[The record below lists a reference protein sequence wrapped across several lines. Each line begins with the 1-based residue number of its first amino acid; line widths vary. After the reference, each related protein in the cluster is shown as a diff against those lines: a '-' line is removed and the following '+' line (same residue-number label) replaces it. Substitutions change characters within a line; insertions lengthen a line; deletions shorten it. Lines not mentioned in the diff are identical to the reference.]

1 MSRGKMVVLEG
12 GDAVGKATQ
21 TKILAEAIGAQLFS
35 FPNYNSTT
43 GKAILGNLHGDWGVA
58 GCDDWSAGRGIM
70 FEDCRETNALVL
82 QSLMAANRYEVA
94 GEIDDLLG
102 MGRHVVCDRFWMSGL
117 VYGMADG
124 LDRDWLL
131 RVHESLPQPD
141 LWILLDA
148 DPKVSIERRPERRD
162 RYERDDKAE
171 FRRQLYLEE
180 FRKNDRDVVP
190 WTPWR
195 IVDAVGTVD
204 EVSARIQQIVEAH
217 LGRDLF
223 LKRGQ

>member
-1 MSRGKMVVLEG
+1 
-12 GDAVGKATQ
+12 
-21 TKILAEAIGAQLFS
+21 
-35 FPNYNSTT
+35 
-43 GKAILGNLHGDWGVA
+43 
-58 GCDDWSAGRGIM
+58 
-70 FEDCRETNALVL
+70 
-82 QSLMAANRYEVA
+82 
-94 GEIDDLLG
+94 
-102 MGRHVVCDRFWMSGL
+102 
-117 VYGMADG
+117 
-124 LDRDWLL
+124 L
-131 RVHESLPQPD
+131 RVHESLLQPD
-141 LWILLDA
+141 LWVLLDA

-162 RYERDDKAE
+162 RYEKDDKAE
-171 FRRQLYLEE
+171 LRRQLYLEE